1 MSATDDVAVSLFEF
15 LDNHLINNARQ
26 AHTMIKCL
34 FFPFFLV
41 YKKKKEEGRWQGER
55 GQGRR
60 LEAARARGA
69 AGWGEIEVAAPRVV
83 ALNEG
88 PQERPGAHGRETL
101 PPAQRGDVWLPGAA
115 SPALRPESESSRA
128 EWQSPGRVPP
138 LHLGL
143 AL

>member
-1 MSATDDVAVSLFEF
+1 M
-15 LDNHLINNARQ
+15 
-26 AHTMIKCL
+26 
-34 FFPFFLV
+34 
-41 YKKKKEEGRWQGER
+41 W
-55 GQGRR
+55 
-60 LEAARARGA
+60 LEVARARGA

-88 PQERPGAHGRETL
+88 PQERPGAHGPETF

-115 SPALRPESESSRA
+115 SPALRPESEPSRA

>member
-1 MSATDDVAVSLFEF
+1 MALFPNVEECQGSAVEMGS
-15 LDNHLINNARQ
+15 
-26 AHTMIKCL
+26 CGG
-34 FFPFFLV
+34 
-41 YKKKKEEGRWQGER
+41 EEGRWQGER